1 MRLSKRKRT
10 TSAAMNMTPMID
22 IVFLLIIFFMTVSQI
37 SEVNKTPVELP
48 RESGEDVEQPAEIII
63 NITQAEDYIIASKP
77 YDLGGV
83 ISYVSQVIARK
94 SGNVGLVSIVLRVDR
109 RSTSRPVNEVSA
121 ALNQLGLTQV
131 RFGVQHKEL

>member
-1 MRLSKRKRT
+1 
-10 TSAAMNMTPMID
+10 MNMTPMID